1 MIVVFAV
8 GNVADHVILPG
19 LVIGRL
25 RFNLGDHEAGDFSE
39 WW

>member
-1 MIVVFAV
+1 MFAV

-19 LVIGRL
+19 LVLGRL
-25 RFNLGDHEAGDFSE
+25 RFNLGAHEAGDISE